1 MIGVVLDTNVVVSAL
16 LNDEGAE
23 ATVLDLALTGELRLF
38 ASEAVLEEY
47 EATLSR
53 PKFAISSEHVQ
64 ELMAALRTVAVI
76 VAPGKTLAVSGHKPD
91 NRFIECADAAQ
102 AEFLVTGNK
111 RHFPAEWK
119 TTRIVNSREFFD
131 WIDLEESGS

>member
-16 LNDEGAE
+16 LNDEGTE

>member
-16 LNDEGAE
+16 LNDEGTE

-38 ASEAVLEEY
+38 ASEVILEEY

-53 PKFAISSEHVQ
+53 PKFAISSERVL

-76 VAPGKTLAVSGHKPD
+76 VVPGKTLAVSGDEPD

-102 AEFLVTGNK
+102 TEFLITGNK

-131 WIDLEESGS
+131 LIDLEN